1 MAIGM
6 KRQFLGES
14 MAIEISPDPAKKSEQ
29 LMANENLIKEGNGGM
44 APMTGSERSLVAMT
58 AKVCAFC
65 QLGQFA
71 LQQQLAGIPCL
82 HCFHMFMPV
91 LRFPATM
98 IHAGTSSRMGG
109 HGSF

>member
-29 LMANENLIKEGNGGM
+29 LMANENLIKEANGAM

-58 AKVCAFC
+58 AIRFMLFC
-65 QLGQFA
+65 QLSESQTISWHSIA
-71 LQQQLAGIPCL
+71 SICSCPC
-82 HCFHMFMPV
+82 
-91 LRFPATM
+91 
-98 IHAGTSSRMGG
+98 
-109 HGSF
+109 